1 MAPSVFETG
10 LVRRVVRML
19 LMPASFG
26 DEELSV
32 AGAIECAH
40 DVTLLVDAA
49 YAGTESESEIFDTD
63 DVVVI
68 FWDKIPS

>member
-10 LVRRVVRML
+10 LVGRVVRTL

>member
-10 LVRRVVRML
+10 LVRCVVRTL
-19 LMPASFG
+19 LVPASFG
-26 DEELSV
+26 NEELSV

>member
-1 MAPSVFETG
+1 MAPSVLEAG
-10 LVRRVVRML
+10 LVRRVVRTL
-19 LMPASFG
+19 LVPTSFG
-26 DEELSV
+26 NEELSV
-32 AGAIECAH
+32 ACAIECAH